1 MLEEGLPAMTLRRLA
16 KAAYC

>member
-1 MLEEGLPAMTLRRLA
+1 MTLRRLA